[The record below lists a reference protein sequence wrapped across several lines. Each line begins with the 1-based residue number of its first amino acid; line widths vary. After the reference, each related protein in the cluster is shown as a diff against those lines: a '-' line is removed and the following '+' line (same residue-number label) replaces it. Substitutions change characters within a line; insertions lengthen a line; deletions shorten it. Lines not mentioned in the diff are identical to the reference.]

1 MNPEQAASTSKAA
14 ARLAPSFCCTRQEV
28 EGNGM
33 SGVMVA
39 VIIKSICAAVT
50 LAICIALVAA
60 CVAKSEVNSSLAA
73 SRRSWIPVRDVI
85 HSSEVSTIFS
95 RSALVRILAGT
106 YEPTPEI
113 EQVRPWKLY
122 LARGFL
128 NLAAVDELM
137 LARVRKP
144 TVRRRPGA
152 HSPAQ
157 FAGR

>member
-1 MNPEQAASTSKAA
+1 MKPEQAASKSNAA
-14 ARLAPSFCCTRQEV
+14 ARRAPIFRCTRQAV
-28 EGNGM
+28 EGKGM
-33 SGVMVA
+33 SGVIVA
-39 VIIKSICAAVT
+39 TMMRSICSAVT
-50 LAICIALVAA
+50 AA
-60 CVAKSEVNSSLAA
+60 FFSARKAAAAARSEVNSSLAA
-73 SRRSWIPVRDVI
+73 SRRSFIPVREVI

-113 EQVRPWKLY
+113 EQLRPWKLY

-144 TVRRRPGA
+144 TFRRRPGS
-152 HSPAQ
+152 H
-157 FAGR
+157 